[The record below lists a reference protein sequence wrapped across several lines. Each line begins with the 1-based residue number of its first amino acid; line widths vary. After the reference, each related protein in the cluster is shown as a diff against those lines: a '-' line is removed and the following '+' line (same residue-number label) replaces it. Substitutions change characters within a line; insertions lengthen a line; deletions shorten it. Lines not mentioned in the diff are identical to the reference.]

1 MAGRRDE
8 GGYLTARVIEANRLS
23 PSLIRVV
30 FDASDA
36 RGFESSGVPDEIVH
50 LYFPAVGEDV
60 PPEMIR
66 RDGVLA
72 HHDDVVRE
80 CRNYTVRRWDG
91 DRITIDFVD
100 HVGGV
105 AADWARSA
113 EPGTALGMWGT
124 RSWYEPPADTE
135 WMLLIADL
143 PGLPAL
149 CRALEQLPAGLRAHA
164 IVEVAHDNDVLDVRS
179 AASVTMDWRVAGN
192 GRAPSQLVDA
202 VRTFRVPAGNGYVW
216 FGGEASVGRG
226 VRKYFR
232 SEIGFPASRMAIV
245 GYWRDD
251 KEAWIERYER
261 VADSL
266 IDDYERMAAT
276 GMGEAEA
283 EIHWDEILERAGL

>member
-1 MAGRRDE
+1 MARQRDE
-8 GGYLTARVIEANRLS
+8 GAYLTARVLESIRLS

-30 FDASDA
+30 FDATNTH
-36 RGFESSGVPDEIVH
+36 GFATSGIPDEIVH
-50 LYFPAVGEDV
+50 LYFPAGGEDA
-60 PPEMIR
+60 PPEMFV
-66 RDGVLA
+66 RDGVLS

-80 CRNYTVRRWDG
+80 CRNYTVRQWTG

-105 AADWARSA
+105 AADWARSTV
-113 EPGTALGMWGT
+113 PGQQLGIWGT
-124 RSWYEPPADTE
+124 RSWYDPPADTA

-143 PGLPAL
+143 PGLPAML
-149 CRALEQLPAGLRAHA
+149 RLIEQLPAGQRVHA
-164 IVEVAHDNDVLDVRS
+164 IAEVADPDDIFEVETPAHIS
-179 AASVTMDWRVAGN
+179 FDWLIGGN
-192 GRAPSQLVDA
+192 GRAASRLADA
-202 VRTFRVPAGNGYVW
+202 AREYELPPAPGYVW
-216 FGGEASVGRG
+216 FAGEASAGRA

-232 SEIGFPASRMAIV
+232 GEHGIPSNRLSIV

-251 KEAWIERYER
+251 KEAWLERYER

-266 IDDYERMAAT
+266 IDDYERIAAT

>member
-36 RGFESSGVPDEIVH
+36 CGFESSGVPDEIVH
-50 LYFPAVGEDV
+50 LYFPADGEDV

-80 CRNYTVRRWDG
+80 CRNYTVRCWDG

-143 PGLPAL
+143 PGLPAV
-149 CRALEQLPAGLRAHA
+149 CRARA
-164 IVEVAHDNDVLDVRS
+164 
-179 AASVTMDWRVAGN
+179 AACRTP
-192 GRAPSQLVDA
+192 RACD
-202 VRTFRVPAGNGYVW
+202 RR
-216 FGGEASVGRG
+216 GGSRRRRVGRSIG
-226 VRKYFR
+226 GLGDHRLAGGRKRARTIATRRCCAHVSSSDRKRVRLVR
-232 SEIGFPASRMAIV
+232 
-245 GYWRDD
+245 W
-251 KEAWIERYER
+251 
-261 VADSL
+261 
-266 IDDYERMAAT
+266 
-276 GMGEAEA
+276 
-283 EIHWDEILERAGL
+283 

>member
-1 MAGRRDE
+1 MAGRGDE
-8 GGYLTARVIEANRLS
+8 GGYLTARVVESIRLS
-23 PSLIRVV
+23 PSQIRVV
-30 FDASDA
+30 FDSSDA
-36 RGFESSGVPDEIVH
+36 HGFESSGVPDEIVH
-50 LYFPAVGEDV
+50 LYFPADGESA
-60 PPEMIR
+60 PPEMTR
-66 RDGVLA
+66 RNGVLA
-72 HHDDVVRE
+72 HHDGVGRE

-113 EPGTALGMWGT
+113 EPGAALGMWGT

-164 IVEVAHDNDVLDVRS
+164 IVEVAHDDDVLDVRS

-192 GRAPSQLVDA
+192 GRAPSELPDA
-202 VRTFRVPAGNGYVW
+202 VRAYEIPAGNGYVW
-216 FGGEASVGRG
+216 FGGEASAGRA
-226 VRKYFR
+226 VRTYLR
-232 SEIGFPASRMAIV
+232 GDIGIPAKRLAIV

-251 KEAWIERYER
+251 KEAWLERYER

-266 IDDYERMAAT
+266 IDDYERIAAT

-283 EIHWDEILERAGL
+283 ELHWDEILERAGL